1 MKSLSKKN
9 RSILSEIRSEE
20 FTIDHDNFDIK
31 NFQELLVKNPKI
43 ARLYIEGSKEYP
55 QFKNL
60 QQDVYDSLYK
70 YGPKKVHESDIQLEY
85 LLNSQI
91 MDAVVDSNKYKELR
105 LMTRLDKVNS
115 AVGSEVLGNDVKD
128 LVDKLREEFEDALN
142 NAKQAQKQVD
152 DEQGQGKG
160 EQPESEGGAGD
171 QEGKGQEFTSLEEA
185 QKKLEESM
193 KTLNNFIDERERRQI
208 DKMLDNAL
216 SETKE
221 TSDMITNW
229 GLEQDPSYSK
239 AGYQQKLKLIER
251 LKSSKKL
258 QEISKLAG
266 RYKRLAVNSQK
277 EKIRKGADS
286 LYDIVTGND
295 LGRVLSSEAMKLRKP
310 ILKTLFMKEYLE
322 ESLLQYEYQGKERKG
337 NGPMI
342 CCIDSSGSMGGIPE
356 IWAKSVA
363 MGLLDI
369 SRQQKRSFMVIHF
382 DASSKESLHTNTF
395 DKNGSY
401 NIEEVLDMAEYFTS
415 GGTLFEPSL
424 DLARD
429 KIEQEKDFEKAD
441 IVFIT
446 DGESTIRPNWLS
458 NFKKWKSEK
467 NVKIQSILIDMGYN
481 FQGSLDL
488 FSDSVTKLREL
499 TSSSLDELATDIF
512 KNI

>member
-1 MKSLSKKN
+1 
-9 RSILSEIRSEE
+9 
-20 FTIDHDNFDIK
+20 
-31 NFQELLVKNPKI
+31 
-43 ARLYIEGSKEYP
+43 
-55 QFKNL
+55 
-60 QQDVYDSLYK
+60 
-70 YGPKKVHESDIQLEY
+70 
-85 LLNSQI
+85 
-91 MDAVVDSNKYKELR
+91 
-105 LMTRLDKVNS
+105 
-115 AVGSEVLGNDVKD
+115 
-128 LVDKLREEFEDALN
+128 
-142 NAKQAQKQVD
+142 
-152 DEQGQGKG
+152 
-160 EQPESEGGAGD
+160 
-171 QEGKGQEFTSLEEA
+171 
-185 QKKLEESM
+185 
-193 KTLNNFIDERERRQI
+193 
-208 DKMLDNAL
+208 
-216 SETKE
+216 
-221 TSDMITNW
+221 
-229 GLEQDPSYSK
+229 
-239 AGYQQKLKLIER
+239 
-251 LKSSKKL
+251 
-258 QEISKLAG
+258 
-266 RYKRLAVNSQK
+266 
-277 EKIRKGADS
+277 
-286 LYDIVTGND
+286 
-295 LGRVLSSEAMKLRKP
+295 MKLRKP